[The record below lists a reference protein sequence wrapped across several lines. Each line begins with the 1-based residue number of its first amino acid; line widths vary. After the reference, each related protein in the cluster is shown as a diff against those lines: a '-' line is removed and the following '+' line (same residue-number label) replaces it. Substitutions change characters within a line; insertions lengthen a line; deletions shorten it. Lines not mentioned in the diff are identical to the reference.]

1 MRAALRLAEEGCAFF
16 GVVAELVTEDTKSTR
31 GIAETAGDVGG
42 GFLVDEE
49 SAQGFVLALQGELG
63 GEEEFLVGRCRYLI
77 IGADM
82 HISMMLQ
89 EHFVVNMFGTARASI
104 A

>member
-1 MRAALRLAEEGCAFF
+1 MRAALRLAEEGSAFF
-16 GVVAELVTEDTKSTR
+16 GVVAELVTEDPESAR

-49 SAQGFVLALQGELG
+49 SAQSLVLALQGKLG

-77 IGADM
+77 VGTDM
-82 HISMMLQ
+82 HIHMMLQ
-89 EHFVVNMFGTARASI
+89 EHFVVNMFGPEWV
-104 A
+104 